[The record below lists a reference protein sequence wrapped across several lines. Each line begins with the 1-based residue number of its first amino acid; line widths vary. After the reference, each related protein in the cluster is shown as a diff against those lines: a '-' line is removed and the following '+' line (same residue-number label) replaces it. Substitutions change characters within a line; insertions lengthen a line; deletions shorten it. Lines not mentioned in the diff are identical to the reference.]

1 VGLVVYVAAIL
12 VLLLLQTRTRR
23 TLEKDVEMQGGS
35 ATPPRPPSPVDVAG
49 MVSGLKYL
57 AGILLVLAYA
67 WVCDRGGEAFGLT
80 RRSKSFEEAIAL
92 VATGAVVLPYLAS
105 FESQGK
111 GAGFLGT
118 GQTDEWK
125 GWMQIFLVFYHYLFP
140 SPQPLAI
147 YVTARIVVASFLFM
161 TGYGRTMSAIKRAS
175 SFSFY
180 TLCSM
185 MIRLNLF
192 VVLLAAAMGRQF
204 CDYYFSPLVT
214 LWSVFFYALH
224 TLGRCLRGS
233 DCSPTTR

>member
-1 VGLVVYVAAIL
+1 
-12 VLLLLQTRTRR
+12 
-23 TLEKDVEMQGGS
+23 MQGGNT
-35 ATPPRPPSPVDVAG
+35 APPRLQPFIDVAAL
-49 MVSGLKYL
+49 VSGLRYL

-92 VATGAVVLPYLAS
+92 LATGAVVLPYMAS
-105 FESQGK
+105 FQPQGK

-161 TGYGRTMSAIKRAS
+161 TGYGRTMSAMKRAS

-192 VVLLAAAMGRQF
+192 VFLLATAMGRQF

-224 TLGRCLRGS
+224 TLGRLFFIFL
-233 DCSPTTR
+233 PTQPFRFFFTSFPLNRFFFFTIF